1 MKMKKKIINMITN
14 ATKEYPTSEEDVSR
28 DNETRGILK
37 TINQRSLTKKKKVPN
52 EWPDHPM

>member
-1 MKMKKKIINMITN
+1 MKKKIINMITN